1 VDLEVDSKVLPKLI
15 CKVLP
20 KLICKVLPNN
30 SLVLPNN
37 SLVLPKQIYKVL
49 GPVVSGLGFRD
60 IGYIG
65 VDLGVLRIWG
75 YIVGE

>member
-1 VDLEVDSKVLPKLI
+1 M
-15 CKVLP
+15 
-20 KLICKVLPNN
+20 LPNN

-65 VDLGVLRIWG
+65 VDLLVFLGSGDILVLI
-75 YIVGE
+75 YVT